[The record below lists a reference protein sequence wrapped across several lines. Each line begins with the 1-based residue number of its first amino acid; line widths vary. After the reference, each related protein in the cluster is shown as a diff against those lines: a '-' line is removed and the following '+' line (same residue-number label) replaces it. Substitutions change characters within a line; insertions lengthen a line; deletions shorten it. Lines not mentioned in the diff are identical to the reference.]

1 MTPAP
6 SDSLLTNLRLPDG
19 GPAGRRIAIKDG
31 RIAAIMPACSPDPD
45 ARQVLDLGGGLLL
58 PGLVDGHMHLDKT
71 LFGLPWQPHAAEP
84 FRQSRIDTDQRVLPA
99 LPLDAADRAGHLM
112 LRCVANG
119 TAHIRTHADIVPAFG
134 LSALEG
140 ALRAREA
147 HAHAVTVQVVAFPQ
161 AGVMRQGGAPMLDLL
176 DAAIRAGADLVG
188 GIDPCEM
195 DHSPSG
201 QLDGKHAG
209 AEMDVGAAQPDQFGG
224 PKARLGIE
232 VEQCRVASSGPGRPI
247 RRGQQGIDFRLGQIG
262 HEPSLEA
269 IRRNG

>member
-1 MTPAP
+1 MAPTATRKPDAAMTPAP

-19 GPAGRRIAIKDG
+19 GPAGRRIAITDG
-31 RIAAIMPACSPDPD
+31 RIVAIMPAGSPDPD

-84 FRQSRIDTDQRVLPA
+84 FRQSRIDTDQPVLPA
-99 LPLDAADRAGHLM
+99 LP
-112 LRCVANG
+112 
-119 TAHIRTHADIVPAFG
+119 
-134 LSALEG
+134 
-140 ALRAREA
+140 
-147 HAHAVTVQVVAFPQ
+147 
-161 AGVMRQGGAPMLDLL
+161 L

-188 GIDPCEM
+188 GIDLCEM
-195 DHSPSG
+195 DHNPSG
-201 QLDGKHAG
+201 QIDGKRAG

-269 IRRNG
+269 LRRNG